1 MAEWKLLKKHVAKS
15 TMLRCMEPQALFH
28 DLRDKKSSRG
38 KAGHFFNILLLQ
50 LIVECISVDTSECE
64 RAFALLN
71 RLQGFTRNRMGYRLL
86 SMLMTLCSLGKHWKG
101 KPHTIP
107 VAEIRE
113 IWEAASKKGRY
124 TNKAIWAAC
133 AKELEEYQAMAAA
146 QSSQHK

>member
-1 MAEWKLLKKHVAKS
+1 MQVEVV
-15 TMLRCMEPQALFH
+15 LRKGQ
-28 DLRDKKSSRG
+28 
-38 KAGHFFNILLLQ
+38 
-50 LIVECISVDTSECE
+50 
-64 RAFALLN
+64 
-71 RLQGFTRNRMGYRLL
+71 RLL
-86 SMLMTLCSLGKHWKG
+86 DRGPYTGAWTEVALAPPPSPG